1 MARIF
6 NFKSS
11 DGNQILTDTLIK
23 RDFLSWMQTKSPE
36 YLDHFGLDLAG
47 KWVTERNLRADVQT
61 LYALDELLAD
71 IKWEYIKGVCHEQ

>member
-6 NFKSS
+6 NFKSP
-11 DGNQILTDTLIK
+11 DGNRVLTDTLIK

-36 YLDHFGLDLAG
+36 FLDHFGLDLAG
-47 KWVTERNLRADVQT
+47 KWVTERNFRAEVQT

-71 IKWEYIKGVCHEQ
+71 IKWEYIKGICHEQ

>member
-11 DGNQILTDTLIK
+11 DGNQVLTDTLIK
-23 RDFLSWMQTKSPE
+23 RDFLNWMQTKSPE
-36 YLDHFGLDLAG
+36 FLDHFALDLAG